1 MGSPHNIERPCAY
14 CCVCPQGLSHLSQ
27 AFHTVS
33 QIQVCQ
39 VWAKFP
45 AQLHW
50 KKKTKDLK
58 LTQNFPVFYVSLCV
72 EKRVPVVCMHFCYLQ
87 SRVSSILLIIIT
99 WFGHYS
105 CHNRL
110 FRLPNLAVC
119 FSISTL
125 YIWYSDS
132 ISEEYALSV
141 RLRSCLP
148 TQKPFTEIF

>member
-1 MGSPHNIERPCAY
+1 M
-14 CCVCPQGLSHLSQ
+14 
-27 AFHTVS
+27 HTVVYALRGYPTCPKHS
-33 QIQVCQ
+33 TLFLRSRFARSEQNFQPNY
-39 VWAKFP
+39 AG
-45 AQLHW
+45 
-50 KKKTKDLK
+50 KKKKKDLK
-58 LTQNFPVFYVSLCV
+58 LTQNCPVFYVSLCV

-141 RLRSCLP
+141 RRRS
-148 TQKPFTEIF
+148 